1 MANNVFYVKRTSTSG
16 RTPNTTGSYAT
27 NTQYIAAGEL
37 ALNMADGILY
47 TSNGSSL
54 ITIGAN
60 LVNQS
65 VTGTLTLKT
74 VSANGSTGTSGQVLT
89 SNGTSTYWST
99 VSSGSTGVRQQYTA
113 NGTQTVFTVTG
124 GYTATQLD
132 VYVNGVKLYNGT
144 EVDVSSGNTFTIS
157 SAPPNGALIEVAGY
171 TITAPSNYVTNTYSG
186 TMSGQITFSNTV
198 TIGALSAN
206 GGLGSNGQV
215 LTSNGSSTFWNTL
228 VGVNTSSQYTFSN
241 TITFQNTI
249 TFSSQLSVG
258 SNVTANAST
267 LFIGNSTVNTSVT
280 ANQIT
285 LNGSNVV
292 TTATALK
299 VYYAN
304 GTQAF
309 P

>member
-47 TSNGSSL
+47 TSNGSTL
-54 ITIGAN
+54 IEIGAN
-60 LVNQS
+60 NTNQS
-65 VTGTLTLKT
+65 VTGTLTIKA

-89 SNGTSTYWST
+89 SNGTSTYWSS
-99 VSSGSTGVRQQYTA
+99 VSSGATGVRQQYTA
-113 NGTQTVFTVTG
+113 NGSQTVFTVTG

-144 EVDVSSGNTFTIS
+144 EVDVSNGSTFTIS

-171 TITAPSNYVTNTYSG
+171 TISAPSNYMTNVYSG
-186 TMSGQITFSNTV
+186 TMSGQITFSNTITV
-198 TIGALSAN
+198 GALSAN
-206 GGLGSNGQV
+206 GSVGANAQV
-215 LTSNGSSTFWNTL
+215 LTSNGSATFWNTL
-228 VGVNTSSQYTFSN
+228 VGVNTAAQYSFSN

-249 TFSSQLSVG
+249 TFSSQLSIG
-258 SNVTANAST
+258 SNLTVNTST
-267 LFIGNSTVNTSVT
+267 FFLGNSTVNTSVS